1 MTESVVVAIVT
12 TIGLIVVAV
21 ISNRTRQH
29 AKAARDQ
36 VQNSHS
42 TNLRDELDTR
52 HVENVGK
59 LDDLL
64 DWQKEHTIEAKGAFA
79 RIGRLELVVLPAV
92 VLAIAAAGAGIIRR
106 LTR

>member
-1 MTESVVVAIVT
+1 MSEAVVVAIVT
-12 TIGLIVVAV
+12 TVGLVVVAI

-42 TNLRDELDTR
+42 TNLRDELDNR
-52 HVENVGK
+52 HEENVGK

-79 RIGRLELVVLPAV
+79 RIGRLELLVLPAI
-92 VLAIAAAGAGIIRR
+92 VLAIAATGATILRR
-106 LTR
+106 FMR